1 MEVFKTIICSRHVP
15 VFKVNGP
22 SLLSVFNDPEEDVG
36 VNGSL
41 VGLVQNHPTVAGQKR
56 VCKKMK
62 TLLDPGWNQSQR
74 SLSNFRV
81 TFVVRKK
88 EYHH

>member
-1 MEVFKTIICSRHVP
+1 MYVP

-56 VCKKMK
+56 VCKKKVKVIRSRLEPIAK
-62 TLLDPGWNQSQR
+62 TNIQYQGDFCL
-74 SLSNFRV
+74 
-81 TFVVRKK
+81 T
-88 EYHH
+88 

>member
-1 MEVFKTIICSRHVP
+1 MYVP

-56 VCKKMK
+56 VCKKNVKVIRSRLEPIAK
-62 TLLDPGWNQSQR
+62 TNIQYQGDFCL
-74 SLSNFRV
+74 
-81 TFVVRKK
+81 T
-88 EYHH
+88 